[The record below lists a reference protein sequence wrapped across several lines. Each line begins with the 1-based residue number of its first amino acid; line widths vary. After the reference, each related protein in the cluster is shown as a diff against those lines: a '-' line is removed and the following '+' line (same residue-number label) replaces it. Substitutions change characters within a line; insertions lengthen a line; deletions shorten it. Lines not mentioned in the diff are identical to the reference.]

1 MYLTTTPLF
10 SAWNFAR
17 KIERQ
22 YAWHEESKGK
32 ETDFIPCTVV
42 VGGSENIFF
51 IENWEK
57 MFTVVERVHK
67 Y

>member
-1 MYLTTTPLF
+1 MYVPTTPLF

-17 KIERQ
+17 EIERQ

-42 VGGSENIFF
+42 VGGSEIKFF
-51 IENWEK
+51 HRKWMN
-57 MFTVVERVHK
+57 TVVERVQNR
-67 Y
+67 